1 MNMKKLI
8 VSVSLGTLL
17 AAGLFFTID
26 NPTDQVARDIEPS
39 IYSIGNP
46 TF

>member
-1 MNMKKLI
+1 MKKLI

-17 AAGLFFTID
+17 AAGLFFTFE
-26 NPTDQVARDIEPS
+26 NPSEQVARDIEPS

-46 TF
+46 IF